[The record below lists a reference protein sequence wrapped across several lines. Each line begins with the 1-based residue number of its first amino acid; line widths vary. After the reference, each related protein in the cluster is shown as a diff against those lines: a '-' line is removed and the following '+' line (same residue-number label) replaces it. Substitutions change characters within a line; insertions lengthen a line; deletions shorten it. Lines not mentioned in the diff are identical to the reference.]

1 MVKQVKLENKGMP
14 LEASLR
20 ESVLCYTIMSA
31 IYSSCSVL
39 SEKIQVLGSIVAN
52 TIDLERRREMNGT

>member
-1 MVKQVKLENKGMP
+1 MVKQVKLENKGLP
-14 LEASLR
+14 LETSLR
-20 ESVLCYTIMSA
+20 ESVLCYTIMSE

-52 TIDLERRREMNGT
+52 TIDIERGREMNGT

>member
-1 MVKQVKLENKGMP
+1 MVKQVKLENKGLL
-14 LEASLR
+14 LETSLR

-39 SEKIQVLGSIVAN
+39 SEKIHVLGSIVAN
-52 TIDLERRREMNGT
+52 TIDPERGREMNGT